1 MKEVTIDAS
10 VSAAWVLPDESTP
23 ASEKLLG
30 EVLEG
35 RVQLVEPALWE
46 YEMLN
51 ILKGAIARHRMDEH
65 KAKKALHLLSQIPM
79 ETVFLDAESRS
90 AVLEACVKHG
100 LSAYDAAYLAL
111 ADLRGI
117 SLISADKDILSLRSR
132 FSWIKAV

>member
-1 MKEVTIDAS
+1 LKEITIDAS
-10 VSAAWVLPDESTP
+10 VSAAWILPDEATP
-23 ASEKLLG
+23 ASERLLT
-30 EVLEG
+30 EALEG
-35 RVQLVEPALWE
+35 RIRLVEPALWE

-51 ILKGAIARHRMDEH
+51 ILKGAVTRRQMDEH
-65 KAKKALHLLSQIPM
+65 GAKKALHLLSQIPM
-79 ETVFLDAESRS
+79 ETVFLDSESRS